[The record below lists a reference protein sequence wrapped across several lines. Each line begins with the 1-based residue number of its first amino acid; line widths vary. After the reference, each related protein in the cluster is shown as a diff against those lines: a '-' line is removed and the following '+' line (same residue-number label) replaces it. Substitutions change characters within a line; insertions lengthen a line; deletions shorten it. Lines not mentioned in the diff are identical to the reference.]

1 MTTLKAGGR
10 GFKSYLAASFSLRIE
25 KSAFS
30 LKVPIFS
37 RIAEYA
43 ILCRVCFK
51 FVYFPYAVATSNPFL
66 FHFHFPYRHA
76 ISLQCVDSGI
86 DMRSLTAQ
94 HLNSTL
100 LVITRAAKR
109 HVAVQ

>member
-1 MTTLKAGGR
+1 MTLKAGGR
-10 GFKSYLAASFSLRIE
+10 GFKSLLAASFSLRIE
-25 KSAFS
+25 KTAFN
-30 LKVPIFS
+30 LKVPIIP

-43 ILCRVCFK
+43 ILCRVCFN
-51 FVYFPYAVATSNPFL
+51 FPYAVATSNLFL

-94 HLNSTL
+94 HLTSYNSSSQKARGCSVTE
-100 LVITRAAKR
+100 
-109 HVAVQ
+109 